1 MSSHFADN
9 REGRVR
15 RRALLPAIYC
25 GLGVNRKKVFFR
37 AEKRRC
43 FCFHFCVHFWGR
55 RVGGNDIWWNE
66 EESCLAPIDG
76 EREERKGRDGKV

>member
-1 MSSHFADN
+1 M
-9 REGRVR
+9 R

-25 GLGVNRKKVFFR
+25 GLGVNRKKVFFER
-37 AEKRRC
+37 KKGVVFASIFACILGVEGLGVMT
-43 FCFHFCVHFWGR
+43 F
-55 RVGGNDIWWNE
+55 WWNE